1 MVLNFLKQ
9 YNCQLKFE
17 SLMRVRQFDWILL
30 NPPNAQLEVDSTKII
45 KFYTD
50 KYNSLN

>member
-1 MVLNFLKQ
+1 MKVWCVSDSSTEF
-9 YNCQLKFE
+9 C
-17 SLMRVRQFDWILL
+17 ST
-30 NPPNAQLEVDSTKII
+30 PHAQLEVDSTKIN